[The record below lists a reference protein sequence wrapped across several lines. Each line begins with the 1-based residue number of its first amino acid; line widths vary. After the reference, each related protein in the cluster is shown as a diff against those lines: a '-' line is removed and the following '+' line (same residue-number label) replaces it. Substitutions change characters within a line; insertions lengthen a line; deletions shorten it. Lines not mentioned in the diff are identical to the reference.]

1 MGTAITDQFNK
12 IRDNHHSELEKIEI
26 ELLLEGIYRY
36 YGFDFRNYAFPF
48 LQRRILHCMGAEKLT
63 SVSALQE
70 KVFRDSAVMKKLF
83 AEFSVNVTEMFRNPS
98 FFLALRTKVLPM
110 LRECNNIRIW
120 HVGCASGEE
129 VYSMAILLHEEGL
142 YEKTTIYATDMN
154 AKVLKKAKQ
163 GTFTLERMQTYT
175 KNYFQSGGKRAFSEY
190 YTVQQEQVIFQP
202 FLRENIVFAQH
213 NVVTDHSFNEFH
225 IIICRNVMIYF
236 NKVLQNHVHR
246 LLYDSLSASGFLGLG
261 EREEVQFTSYA
272 DYYNEFDSKER
283 LYRKIK

>member
-1 MGTAITDQFNK
+1 MGTAITDQFTK
-12 IRDNHHSELEKIEI
+12 IRENSHNELEKIEI

-36 YGFDFRNYAFPF
+36 YGFDFRNYTFPF

-83 AEFSVNVTEMFRNPS
+83 TEFSVNVTEMFRNPS

-110 LRECNNIRIW
+110 LRECANIRIW

-154 AKVLKKAKQ
+154 ATVLKKAKQ
-163 GTFTLERMQTYT
+163 GTFPLERMQTYT

-236 NKVLQNHVHR
+236 NKTLQSHVHR
-246 LLYDSLSASGFLGLG
+246 LLYDSLSVSGFLGLG
-261 EREEVQFTSYA
+261 EREEVQFTSHA
-272 DYYNEFDSKER
+272 DYYDEFDSKEK